1 MRVIGYM
8 RVSTD
13 EQGDSGAGIEAQ
25 EAVIRDEVARRGW
38 ELVDLRHDVASGK
51 SLRKR
56 EALGETMRFAN
67 MVIEGF
73 IGWIIRNGGPTFHE
87 FPHCGGNRFLF
98 LHCLYLCLVR
108 LLG

>member
-51 SLRKR
+51 SLRR
-56 EALGETMRFAN
+56 RDALGETMRDLAAGQADVLVVAKLDRLSRSVMDFAAI
-67 MVIEGF
+67 METAKGEG
-73 IGWIIRNGGPTFHE
+73 WSIR
-87 FPHCGGNRFLF
+87 
-98 LHCLYLCLVR
+98 
-108 LLG
+108 